1 MKTIRYLKLVTG
13 SILFAAACYAI
24 LAAPGFLS
32 DEASTVCLQSQVT
45 MVQP

>member
-1 MKTIRYLKLVTG
+1 MKTLKYVKLVAE
-13 SILFAAACYAI
+13 SLLFAAACYVI

-32 DEASTVCLQSQVT
+32 DEASTVSSHGQVV

>member
-1 MKTIRYLKLVTG
+1 MKTIQYVKLITG
-13 SILFAAACYAI
+13 SILFAAVCYVI

-32 DEASTVCLQSQVT
+32 DQASTVSAHGQVA

>member
-1 MKTIRYLKLVTG
+1 MKMIKYLKLVTG
-13 SILFAAACYAI
+13 SLLFAAACYAI

-32 DEASTVCLQSQVT
+32 DEASTMCLHCKVT